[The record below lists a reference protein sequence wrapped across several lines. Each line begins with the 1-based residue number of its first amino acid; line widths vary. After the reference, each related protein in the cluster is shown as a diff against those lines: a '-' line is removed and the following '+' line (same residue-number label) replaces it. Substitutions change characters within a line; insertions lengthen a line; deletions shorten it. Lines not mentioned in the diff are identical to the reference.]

1 MILILIFLEN
11 PGKSFS
17 MLTTDQKDVS
27 SMLSLLEEFWLCP
40 LKKYFTINSSM
51 GSRYLLMIVTR
62 LDLESS
68 NQTNTAIQKRKLNYD
83 KLYIIGLPYIDRYY
97 YLVYTWFLHVA
108 CA

>member
-51 GSRYLLMIVTR
+51 GSRYLLMIVTQ